1 MSLLANSQFM
11 HMHAFVLLYKH
22 IYTRFLHSHDIFMGV
37 KQSET
42 SLSAHEGEYNGLYI
56 SRIKQ
61 AGFQLLSLLQKC
73 FKNTDSRGL
82 FILEGLEEVCVCCE
96 GKHLKDF

>member
-1 MSLLANSQFM
+1 
-11 HMHAFVLLYKH
+11 
-22 IYTRFLHSHDIFMGV
+22 MGV

-42 SLSAHEGEYNGLYI
+42 SLSADEGKYDYLYI

-73 FKNTDSRGL
+73 FKNTDSRDL
-82 FILEGLEEVCVCCE
+82 FILEGLEELYVCCK